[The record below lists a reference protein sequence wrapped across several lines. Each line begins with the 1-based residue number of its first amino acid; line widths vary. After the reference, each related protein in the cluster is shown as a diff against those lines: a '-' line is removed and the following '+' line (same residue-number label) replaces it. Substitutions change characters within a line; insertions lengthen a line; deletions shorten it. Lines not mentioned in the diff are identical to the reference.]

1 MRAMVGWLF
10 SFVVVVVVVARA
22 HRARQRV
29 TYARDANA
37 DPRNTK
43 KKPPRCGATVRCV
56 ELARCARVGVTC
68 ASPVLSTDRRRRR
81 RRRRRTA
88 HRASR
93 IADGV
98 TDDDD
103 DDGSTAQATRPA
115 VMATDRV

>member
-43 KKPPRCGATVRCV
+43 KKTTEVRRDRPSDDASSS
-56 ELARCARVGVTC
+56 LDARALVSRARRLC
-68 ASPVLSTDRRRRR
+68 CRP
-81 RRRRRTA
+81 
-88 HRASR
+88 
-93 IADGV
+93 

-103 DDGSTAQATRPA
+103 DDDDDDDASRIAHRASPTA
-115 VMATDRV
+115 

>member
-43 KKPPRCGATVRCV
+43 KKTTEVRRDRPMRR
-56 ELARCARVGVTC
+56 ARSMRARWCHVRVACAVDR
-68 ASPVLSTDRRRRR
+68 PTDDDDDDDD
-81 RRRRRTA
+81 
-88 HRASR
+88 ASR

>member
-43 KKPPRCGATVRCV
+43 KKTTEVRRDRPSDDASSS
-56 ELARCARVGVTC
+56 LDARALVSRARRLC
-68 ASPVLSTDRRRRR
+68 CRP
-81 RRRRRTA
+81 
-88 HRASR
+88 
-93 IADGV
+93 

-103 DDGSTAQATRPA
+103 DDDDDAPRIAHRASPTA
-115 VMATDRV
+115 